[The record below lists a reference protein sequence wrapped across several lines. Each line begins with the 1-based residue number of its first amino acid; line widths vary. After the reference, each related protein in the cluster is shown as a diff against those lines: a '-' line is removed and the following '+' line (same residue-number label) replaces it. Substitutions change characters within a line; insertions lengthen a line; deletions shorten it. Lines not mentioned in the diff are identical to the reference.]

1 MENDK
6 RKLTEKELKRKE
18 HFEKLNSEMQQKGY
32 KITNMII
39 DIRQANCLGPLSML
53 PFMAIIFWIY
63 YTVNGFDLEGISLG
77 FAVVFFLSILC
88 LTILHELIHGITW
101 GIFAKDHFHSIDFG
115 FIRSSFTPY
124 CTCSEPLK
132 KWQYLLGVAMPTLVL
147 GFGATLAMVIT
158 DQLSLLFLSEIMLLS
173 GGGDFLIILKILL
186 YRTDKKVCIAIIL
199 MNVALLFL
207 RNRNLNN
214 CRKQRNGNM
223 IQLFL

>member
-101 GIFAKDHFHSIDFG
+101 GIFAKNHLYSIDFG
-115 FIRSSFTPY
+115 IIWSTLSPY

-132 KWQYLLGVAMPTLVL
+132 KWQYLLGAAMPTFVL
-147 GFGATLAMVIT
+147 GGGIAAVAVIT
-158 DQLSLLFLSEIMLLS
+158 NQLLLFFLSEFMILS
-173 GGGDFLIILKILL
+173 GGGDFLITLKILL
-186 YRTDKKVCIAIIL
+186 YRTHKKKSVYCDHPYECGF
-199 MNVALLFL
+199 VVFE
-207 RNRNLNN
+207 
-214 CRKQRNGNM
+214 K
-223 IQLFL
+223 